1 LYTKDNLFKKPVSNF
16 SLSFSTFWHF
26 IFFSF
31 FCNLNLIKILI
42 GFVTVYTFFY
52 TNVVPKTY
60 CRIKRRDRALS
71 SSFLETKIQFI
82 LKIHI
87 YFQKFIFLC
96 KFKFCIYFKKNPYQ
110 YWARNLLKHC
120 IQTKNQGKTGYIG
133 FSSSPMVPVMMRLF
147 LLILICGGSF
157 AEGANCSVEVRF

>member
-1 LYTKDNLFKKPVSNF
+1 MILILYTKDNLFKKPVSNF

-96 KFKFCIYFKKNPYQ
+96 KFKFCIYFKKKSISI
-110 YWARNLLKHC
+110 LGKKSLK
-120 IQTKNQGKTGYIG
+120 TLYTNKKSGKNR
-133 FSSSPMVPVMMRLF
+133 VHRV
-147 LLILICGGSF
+147 
-157 AEGANCSVEVRF
+157 